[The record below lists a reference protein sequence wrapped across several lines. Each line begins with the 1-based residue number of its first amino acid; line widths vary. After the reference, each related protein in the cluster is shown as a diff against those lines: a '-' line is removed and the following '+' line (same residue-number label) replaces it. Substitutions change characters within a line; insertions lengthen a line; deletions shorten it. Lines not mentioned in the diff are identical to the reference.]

1 MTFSHDPLVSP
12 QWLADHIADPKLR
25 VVDASYK
32 MPAARPP
39 SAHDD
44 YLARHLPG
52 AAFYDVDAVAEPGN
66 PLPHMVPQPQQFA
79 RYVGALGVG
88 AESQVVVY
96 DAGNYLGAPRAWW
109 SFKLYGF
116 DNVRVLEGGLK
127 AWVAD
132 GRATESGAVASPT
145 QDFAPRFDAARLR
158 KIDQMVANLTS
169 QAEQVVDARSRE
181 RYEGAVAEPWPGRR
195 PGRIPGSLSVPF
207 GELLNADGTMKSPD
221 ALRAVFA
228 AAGVDLDKPIVTSC
242 GSGVTAAVITLALA
256 RIGVDR
262 TALYDGSW
270 AEWGLPDGPPVATG
284 AA

>member
-1 MTFSHDPLVSP
+1 MTSTHDPLVSP

-25 VVDASYK
+25 LIDASYK

-39 SAHDD
+39 SARED

-52 AAFYDVDAVAEPGN
+52 AAFYDVDAVADPGN
-66 PLPHMVPQPQQFA
+66 SLPHMVPSPEQFA

-88 AESQVVVY
+88 ADSQVVVY
-96 DAGNYLGAPRAWW
+96 DSGSYLGAPRAWW

-132 GRATESGAVASPT
+132 GHATEIGEVVPRA

-158 KIDQMVANLTS
+158 RIDQMVGNLTS
-169 QAEQVVDARSRE
+169 KAEQVVDARSRE
-181 RYEGAVAEPWPGRR
+181 RYQGAVVEPWPGRR
-195 PGRIPGSLSVPF
+195 PGRIPGSLNVPF
-207 GELLNADGTMKSPD
+207 TDLLNPDGTMKSPG
-221 ALRAVFA
+221 ALREVFA
-228 AAGVDLDKPIVTSC
+228 AAGVDLEQPIVTSC
-242 GSGVTAAVITLALA
+242 GSGVTAAVITLALT
-256 RIGVDR
+256 RLGVDR

-284 AA
+284 VS